1 MLSQSKKNTVL
12 QLFNQ
17 GNDYWQIRNKTSL
30 YFLKPIY
37 NIHELVTIA
46 ILIKTNV
53 TPGLINESLAPAITK
68 IKNPK
73 DKNKK
78 FRFII
83 PVD

>member
-30 YFLKPIY
+30 HFLKPIY

-53 TPGLINESLAPAITK
+53 TPGLINESPIPAITK

-73 DKNKK
+73 DNNKN
-78 FRFII
+78 FRFNI